1 MRTAIVQRSGLR
13 PPLLFGCLLAGALFA
28 APGGAAELQ
37 ILLPLNRAVYQ
48 TNEQIDLA
56 VVRSS
61 GEGLAAGD
69 LTLTARSNDG
79 SRLEFV
85 FPVAAGSKQA
95 SGSRRTE
102 HLHLNGW
109 LLRPGH
115 YQLEATADGT
125 KASTELDVYSH
136 VRRSDYRLINWG
148 RAKPEQRLL
157 EGEDSLGFNTYYG
170 NGAGDEEA
178 NFIRAGVDYIA
189 NCWMGG
195 AHQMD
200 IRLECDWSDPY
211 VTRGGTS
218 RVAQR
223 AMMDRTR
230 PNVPGVH
237 FYDEPGL
244 TWQKHPVTGEFSPHG
259 IPAQV
264 RSYTAAFGQ
273 PPLQY
278 YEVDPKNPDHVAR
291 WNHWA
296 RWKLGL
302 MNAAWK
308 EAQFGVSQ
316 VRADYLSLVQ
326 SQYGFSSF
334 TDGYY
339 FNVVRSLPVTS
350 GHGGY
355 HDFGPGYFNPSY
367 FLEMARARD
376 HWKPCWYLPCW
387 YGNTT
392 SDQFRLEQC
401 LSFSTNVQGMISP
414 PDMEPANNPTGRQ
427 GIVETNHLFERLG
440 TIFNTM
446 PVTRPPVAL
455 LYSLSQCIHSQ
466 TLDRKLGGLHS
477 IPHGQNMPLV
487 YLAGK
492 LIQQQFLPIVDE
504 DVLDGTL
511 ADTHKAV
518 LLTSVD
524 YLDPAVAKAL
534 EQFAAGG
541 GLVLL
546 TADSTV
552 AIPGAVKL
560 AVAPRMPDQ
569 EAIDA
574 IMKEKKY
581 NELGPYQTTGKF
593 FAGALPLA
601 KAIAAELTKKDIQP
615 IFESNVPTI
624 VANRQAAGD
633 VEYIFAIN
641 ATYDEATPT
650 DKNALKATVATIA
663 LADDGRPV
671 YDAERGGL
679 AEEFQKQD
687 GKLRG
692 EFHFGPGQMRV
703 FARTSRNIEAV
714 RAATP
719 VIERELVL
727 EKEPLRIDVSAA
739 LLNNLDTVLSGSV
752 PMQIQLVDPLGTVRY
767 DVYRAT
773 RQGTFQG
780 SFPLAANDPPGKW
793 VLKVRELLSGK
804 EDTRI
809 FSFTPPL
816 RAGSLAGASSRA
828 VSAPGDLDNAFRF
841 ARLNHDVTIVCGTSS
856 FNEAAAERLPKIL
869 APWGVRC
876 RRIDLSAAAKPRSL
890 SEEEAKTW
898 VGLHH
903 AGAGQI
909 KPGDGNQLSQAGF
922 AIDGP
927 AILLG
932 NPADNPIIKYLL
944 SEKYLPYTPD
954 PQNFPGAGRGLLA
967 WQYAAIDR
975 GVESITLIAYDEAGM
990 EEAVGTLYEA
1000 VAGIEPL
1007 TKFALPA
1014 AAALQAATSATKL
1027 PPQAAIAWS
1036 VNLPDRV
1043 LAIKPT
1049 AAGLSVLTHD
1059 GSQTTVAADG
1069 KRTAAGPADAE
1080 ELAAARKPAAPDAA
1094 LAKANARPDR
1104 LLKLAVKDGER
1115 VAVAYW
1121 GGTVRV
1127 VDAQGQVK
1135 TEQLLPQDVTS
1146 LTWLGNKLIT
1156 GLADGRLLALD
1167 VQ

>member
-1 MRTAIVQRSGLR
+1 MQTSLAPRRGLAVGA
-13 PPLLFGCLLAGALFA
+13 LVCCLLAAAALPVPA
-28 APGGAAELQ
+28 RAAELQ
-37 ILLPLNRAVYQ
+37 ILLPLGRTAYQ

-61 GEGLAAGD
+61 GDTLAAGD
-69 LTLTARSNDG
+69 LRLTAHGSDG
-79 SRLEFV
+79 SQLEFV
-85 FPVAAGSKQA
+85 FPIAAGSQEA

-115 YQLEATADGT
+115 YQLEAAADGA
-125 KASTELDVYSH
+125 KAAADIDVYSH
-136 VRRSDYRLINWG
+136 VRRSDYRLVNWG
-148 RAKPEQRLL
+148 RANAAQRLL
-157 EGEDSLGFNTYYG
+157 EGEDSLGFNTFYG
-170 NGAGDEEA
+170 NGPGDEEA
-178 NFIRAGVDYIA
+178 NFLRAGVDYIA

-211 VTRGGTS
+211 VTRGGMMRAS
-218 RVAQR
+218 QR
-223 AMMDRTR
+223 AMIDRTR

-244 TWQKHPVTGEFSPHG
+244 TWQKHPVTGEFGPHG
-259 IPAQV
+259 IAAQV

-278 YEVDPKNPDHVAR
+278 FQVDPQNPDHVAR

-316 VRADYLSLVQ
+316 VRPDFMSLTQ
-326 SQYGFSSF
+326 SQYGFSAF

-401 LSFSTNVQGMISP
+401 LSFATNTQGMISP
-414 PDMEPANNPTGRQ
+414 PDMEPATNATGRQ
-427 GIVETNHLFERLG
+427 GIVETNHLFQKLG
-440 TIFNTM
+440 PIFNTM

-455 LYSLSQCIHSQ
+455 LYSLSQAIHAQ
-466 TLDRKLGGLHS
+466 TQDRQVNSLHG
-477 IPHGQNMPLV
+477 IPHGANMPLV

-492 LIQQQFLPIVDE
+492 LMQQQFMPIVEE

-511 ADTHKAV
+511 ADTHQAV
-518 LLTSVD
+518 ILTSVD
-524 YLDPAVAKAL
+524 YLDPAVVKAL
-534 EQFAAGG
+534 EQFAKGG

-546 TADSTV
+546 TGDSTV
-552 AIPGAVKL
+552 AIQGAVKL
-560 AVAPRMPDQ
+560 TVAPRMPDQ

-574 IMKEKKY
+574 IMKQKNY
-581 NELGPYQTTGKF
+581 NALAPYQTTGKYL
-593 FAGALPLA
+593 AGAQPLA
-601 KAIAAELTKKDIQP
+601 KAIAAELAKKGISP
-615 IFESNVPTI
+615 IFEASLPTI
-624 VANRQAAGD
+624 IATRQAAGD
-633 VEYIFAIN
+633 IEYLFAIN
-641 ATYDEATPT
+641 ATYDDARPS
-650 DKNALKATVATIA
+650 DKNALQAAVATIA

-671 YDAERGGL
+671 FDAERGGPV
-679 AEEFQKQD
+679 EEFQKQD

-703 FARTSRNIEAV
+703 FARPSRNIDAV

-719 VIERELVL
+719 IVKRELVL
-727 EKEPLRIDVSAA
+727 DKEPLRVDISAA
-739 LLNNLDTVLSGSV
+739 VLNNQDTLLSGSV
-752 PMQIQLVDPLGTVRY
+752 PLEIRIADPLGVVRY

-773 RQGTFQG
+773 TQGTFHG

-793 VLKVRELLSGK
+793 IVKVRELLSGK

-809 FSFTPPL
+809 FSFTPPP
-816 RAGSLAGASSRA
+816 RPGSLAGATSRA
-828 VSAPGDLDNAFRF
+828 VSVPGDLDNAFRF
-841 ARLNHDVTIVCGTSS
+841 ARLNHDVTIVPGSS
-856 FNEAAAERLPKIL
+856 SLNEAAAERLTKIL

-876 RRIDLSAAAKPRSL
+876 RRMDLSAAAKPRAL

-898 VGLHH
+898 IGLHH
-903 AGAGQI
+903 AGSGQI
-909 KPGDGNQLSQAGF
+909 KAGDGNQISQVGF
-922 AIDGP
+922 AVDGP

-932 NPADNPIIKYLL
+932 NPDDNPLIKYLL
-944 SEKYLPYTPD
+944 AEKYLPYTPD
-954 PQNFPGAGRGLLA
+954 AQRFPGPGRGLLA
-967 WQYAAIDR
+967 WQYAAIGR
-975 GVESITLIAYDEAGM
+975 GVESIALIAYDQAGID
-990 EEAVGTLYEA
+990 EAVGTLYEA
-1000 VAGIEPL
+1000 VAGLEPL

-1014 AAALQAATSATKL
+1014 DAALTPAKSAGQRPAEAK
-1027 PPQAAIAWS
+1027 IAWS
-1036 VNLPDRV
+1036 VNLRDRV
-1043 LAIKPT
+1043 LAIEPT
-1049 AAGLSVLTHD
+1049 GAEITALTHD
-1059 GSQTTVAADG
+1059 GSQATVDAKG
-1069 KRTAAGPADAE
+1069 KLTATKPADAAA
-1080 ELAAARKPAAPDAA
+1080 LAAARKPATPDAA
-1094 LAKANARPDR
+1094 LAKAHARPDR
-1104 LLKLAVKDGER
+1104 LLKLAARDGDR

-1121 GGTVRV
+1121 GGTLRV
-1127 VDAQGQVK
+1127 ADAQGHVK
-1135 TEQLLPQDVTS
+1135 TEQLLPQDITS
-1146 LTWLGNKLIT
+1146 LAWSQGKLFA
-1156 GLADGRLLALD
+1156 GLADGRLLALETK
-1167 VQ
+1167 